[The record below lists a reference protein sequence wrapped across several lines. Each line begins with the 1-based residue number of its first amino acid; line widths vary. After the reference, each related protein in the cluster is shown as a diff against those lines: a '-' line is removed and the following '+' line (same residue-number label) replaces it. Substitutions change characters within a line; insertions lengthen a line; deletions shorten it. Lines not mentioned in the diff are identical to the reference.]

1 MKLLQMQVVI
11 NSWTYDSVTSLIM
24 ALSSS
29 SGISN
34 ERWGGKEDNRA
45 ILYEK
50 HWDKDNLQKAEEQAT
65 ITGAE

>member
-1 MKLLQMQVVI
+1 MQVVI
-11 NSWTYDSVTSLIM
+11 NSWTYDSVTQLIM
-24 ALSSS
+24 ALSLL
-29 SGISN
+29 
-34 ERWGGKEDNRA
+34 RWGKEDNRA